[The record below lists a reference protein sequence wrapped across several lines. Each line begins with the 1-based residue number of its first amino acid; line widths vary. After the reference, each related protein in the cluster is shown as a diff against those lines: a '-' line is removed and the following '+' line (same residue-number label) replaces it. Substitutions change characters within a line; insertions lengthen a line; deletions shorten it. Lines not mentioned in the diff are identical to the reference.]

1 MRKDLNQHMEELKR
15 CKDEEV
21 VGNIFDNMEMMKGE

>member
-21 VGNIFDNMEMMKGE
+21 VRNIFDDYYGRCD